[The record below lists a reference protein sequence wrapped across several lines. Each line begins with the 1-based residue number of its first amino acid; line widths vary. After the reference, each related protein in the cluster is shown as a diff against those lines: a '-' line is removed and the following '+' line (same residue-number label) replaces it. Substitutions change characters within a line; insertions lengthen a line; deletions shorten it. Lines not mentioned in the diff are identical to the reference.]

1 MAAAERVHFSA
12 PATEC
17 GTWHDSCVELVAA
30 ATLYGLFSAW
40 LLFPHF
46 GVPRTLR
53 TSTAVLAWVEFLA
66 VLTWGYSREDCARGS
81 CSPLA
86 EAAKT
91 AVAVDLPA
99 LSIAVVALAVAY
111 AIRRRRDSPRPNR
124 AVGEDAARSKWRT

>member
-1 MAAAERVHFSA
+1 M
-12 PATEC
+12 
-17 GTWHDSCVELVAA
+17 ELVAA

-46 GVPRTLR
+46 GVPSTLR

-66 VLTWGYSREDCARGS
+66 ILTWGYSREACARGS

-91 AVAVDLPA
+91 AVAADLPA
-99 LSIAVVALAVAY
+99 LSIAVVALAVAH
-111 AIRRRRDSPRPNR
+111 AIRGRHDSPRPNR
-124 AVGEDAARSKWRT
+124 AVGEDTARSKWRT